1 MIRIVSINQP
11 DSPTKLPIKS
21 NLSNNKGQVQYPVLF
36 CYTHLTTNQ
45 IKIIMNSATFVP
57 YQRLELKSMS
67 TEKLL
72 NIIRI
77 AATNYPDTSLI
88 LTPRIDQSGQAY
100 YWTGLRYGGCTE
112 LDFKLCLNKEIE
124 AFILCFLIK
133 GRDGLVD
140 VGNFT
145 PDNRMTQGIDWLQSH
160 LYRHLEYCQGV
171 RDFIRTSN
179 GRTFQNRKLTVPHG
193 SIVYSQEI
201 KDVFSTQPQ

>member
-1 MIRIVSINQP
+1 MN
-11 DSPTKLPIKS
+11 
-21 NLSNNKGQVQYPVLF
+21 
-36 CYTHLTTNQ
+36 NQ
-45 IKIIMNSATFVP
+45 IFIP

-140 VGNFT
+140 VGDFT
-145 PDNRMTQGIDWLQSH
+145 P
-160 LYRHLEYCQGV
+160 
-171 RDFIRTSN
+171 
-179 GRTFQNRKLTVPHG
+179 
-193 SIVYSQEI
+193 
-201 KDVFSTQPQ
+201 VFKEQ

>member
-1 MIRIVSINQP
+1 MQIWRTSE
-11 DSPTKLPIKS
+11 SPTKS
-21 NLSNNKGQVQYPVLF
+21 NSTTKGRCNILSFSVI
-36 CYTHLTTNQ
+36 TNQ
-45 IKIIMNSATFVP
+45 IKIIMNSATFIP

-112 LDFKLCLNKEIE
+112 LDFVLLLNKEIE
-124 AFILCFLIK
+124 ASILCFLIK

-140 VGNFT
+140 VAT
-145 PDNRMTQGIDWLQSH
+145 SH
-160 LYRHLEYCQGV
+160 
-171 RDFIRTSN
+171 RTA
-179 GRTFQNRKLTVPHG
+179 
-193 SIVYSQEI
+193 E
-201 KDVFSTQPQ
+201 

>member
-1 MIRIVSINQP
+1 
-11 DSPTKLPIKS
+11 
-21 NLSNNKGQVQYPVLF
+21 
-36 CYTHLTTNQ
+36 
-45 IKIIMNSATFVP
+45 MNSATFVP

-112 LDFKLCLNKEIE
+112 LDFVLPLNKEIE
-124 AFILCFLIK
+124 ASILCFLIK

-145 PDNRMTQGIDWLQSH
+145 PDPRMTQGIDWLSYHQ
-160 LYRHLEYCQGV
+160 YRHLEYSQGV

-179 GRTFQNRKLTVPHG
+179 GRTFQNRKLTFPHG

-201 KDVFSTQPQ
+201 KDVFSVNTSI

>member
-1 MIRIVSINQP
+1 M
-11 DSPTKLPIKS
+11 
-21 NLSNNKGQVQYPVLF
+21 NN
-36 CYTHLTTNQ
+36 TTF
-45 IKIIMNSATFVP
+45 IP
-57 YQRLELKSMS
+57 YQRLELQSMS

-77 AATNYPDTSLI
+77 AAENYPDTSLI

-133 GRDGLVD
+133 GRDGMVD

-145 PDNRMTQGIDWLQSH
+145 PDSRMTQGIDWLQSH

-179 GRTFQNRKLTVPHG
+179 GRTFQNRKLTFPQG

>member
-1 MIRIVSINQP
+1 M
-11 DSPTKLPIKS
+11 
-21 NLSNNKGQVQYPVLF
+21 NN
-36 CYTHLTTNQ
+36 
-45 IKIIMNSATFVP
+45 MTFIP

-124 AFILCFLIK
+124 AFILCFLLK

-179 GRTFQNRKLTVPHG
+179 GRTFQNRKLTFPHG

-201 KDVFSTQPQ
+201 KDVFSTQQQ

>member
-1 MIRIVSINQP
+1 
-11 DSPTKLPIKS
+11 
-21 NLSNNKGQVQYPVLF
+21 
-36 CYTHLTTNQ
+36 
-45 IKIIMNSATFVP
+45 MNSATFVP

-67 TEKLL
+67 AEKLL

-77 AATNYPDTSLI
+77 AAGNYSDTSLI
-88 LTPRIDQSGQAY
+88 LTPRRDQNGQAY

-112 LDFKLCLNKEIE
+112 LDFVLLLNKEIE

-140 VGNFT
+140 VGNFA
-145 PDNRMTQGIDWLQSH
+145 PDPRMTHGIDWLQSH

-179 GRTFQNRKLTVPHG
+179 GRTFQNRKLTFPHG
-193 SIVYSQEI
+193 SIAGGG
-201 KDVFSTQPQ
+201 